1 MKTKAR
7 NFGTSLLARLQQREM
22 IRNLDLF
29 TVNLELCH
37 GSTYVLLPV
46 RPMSHTVR
54 NKSLIAPGIPKVRQT
69 FHGVAGPEISGSA
82 RSL

>member
-54 NKSLIAPGIPKVRQT
+54 NKSLIAPGIQKVRQA

>member
-7 NFGTSLLARLQQREM
+7 NFSTSLLARLQQREM

-46 RPMSHTVR
+46 RPV
-54 NKSLIAPGIPKVRQT
+54 SLTR
-69 FHGVAGPEISGSA
+69 SA
-82 RSL
+82 TNP